1 MVDNMKLLLNLDIQ
15 FFSGEKTEKATP
27 KKRQDARKK
36 GQVVKSQDITS
47 AIVMLMVFIFLF
59 FFAGSLRDE
68 LLSFFRQTF
77 IHNIRIESLTI
88 DSVMHLF
95 TETLIQMAF
104 IIVPIMAI
112 AVVGALAGNF
122 LQFGFLFTLEP
133 MKFDLKKMDPIK
145 GLKKIFSVKAIVEL
159 LKSVLKIGFIGS
171 VTTIIVWTNL
181 PEVLALSFKS
191 PWMTLITV
199 GKLVGIMGIAASLV
213 LLCVSMLDWMY
224 QKFDYEK
231 NLKMSKQ
238 DIKDEYKNSEGDPLI
253 KSKIKQRQRE
263 MAMRRMMSEIPSA
276 DVVITNPTHY
286 AIALKYDEEN
296 MDAPRVVAK
305 GTDFIAQKIKMIAKE
320 HDVIMVENRPLAR
333 AMYDQVEIGDPVPE
347 EFFKAVAEIL
357 AYVYRIKRKI

>member
-36 GQVVKSQDITS
+36 GQVIKSQDVTS
-47 AIVMLMVFIFLF
+47 AIVMLMVFIFLI

-68 LLSFFRQTF
+68 LLAFFRQTF
-77 IHNIRIESLTI
+77 IHNIRIETLTI

-95 TETLIQMAF
+95 IETSIQMAF

-145 GLKKIFSVKAIVEL
+145 GLKRIFSVKAIVEL

-171 VTTIIVWTNL
+171 VTTIIIWTNL

-213 LLCVSMLDWMY
+213 LLCVSILDWMY

-296 MDAPRVVAK
+296 MDAPRVIAK
-305 GTDFIAQKIKMIAKE
+305 GTDFIAQKIKLIAKE